1 MTLKKPPPPKKRTNK
16 VLVELLPLQHDE
28 VDLEQQRARRM
39 AHSTSDVMKLQ
50 DDSWRVLQL
59 GAGGEKR
66 LTAIHAIADRQLDS
80 VDSDMLTCGLVD
92 MFAKCESFQ

>member
-1 MTLKKPPPPKKRTNK
+1 MLHEQPSYQQPSY
-16 VLVELLPLQHDE
+16 QQQ
-28 VDLEQQRARRM
+28 LE
-39 AHSTSDVMKLQ
+39 SLVMKLQ